1 MATMKTKLRKLDDIH
16 PYERNTKRHP
26 PEQIQAIIASVTA
39 YGWDV
44 PIVVDGE
51 GVIIKGHGR
60 YQAAQEMALSSV
72 PCVVRDDLTPEQ
84 CRASRIADNRTA
96 VSDFNL
102 DMLRIEIAEL
112 GELGIDLQP
121 MGFTEYEMLN
131 LTDPDPDN
139 PGEET
144 RRGAF
149 NAGSPVIQYN
159 VIFSNEN
166 DQNDFFVMLKAV
178 KEQYP
183 ERTIGEA
190 LADFSRDTF
199 NAEA

>member
-1 MATMKTKLRKLDDIH
+1 MAALKTKQIKLADIK
-16 PYERNTKRHP
+16 PYSANTKRHP
-26 PEQIQAIIASVTA
+26 PEQITAIIASVEA

-60 YQAAQEMALSSV
+60 YQAAQQMALTVV

-102 DMLRIEIAEL
+102 DALRIEIAEL

-121 MGFTEYEMLN
+121 LGFTEYEMLN

-166 DQNDFFVMLKAV
+166 DQNDFYVMLKNL
-178 KEQYP
+178 KSRYP

-190 LADFSRDTF
+190 LADFSRDNF
-199 NAEA
+199 DAEA